1 VPVYLKPSHRRTIP
15 VNSELKPASPV
26 SAPEILRN
34 RQLVATPLRIMAE
47 QAFSRAAGAPLIPG
61 NAVRVLKDA
70 DENYPAWLDAI
81 RSAQRSILFEH
92 YIVADDEVG
101 REFVA
106 ALAERARAGV
116 RVRVIYD
123 WLGNFGVAGASL
135 WTPLLRAGGEVR
147 CFNPPRPDSP
157 FGWLTRDH
165 RKMIA
170 VDGVVG
176 YVSGLCVS
184 RKWVGDRLR
193 GIEAWRDTGI
203 EVRGPAVADIEQAF
217 AQGWAATGTPL
228 APEDFTPPESMALA
242 GDVTLR
248 VLATLPSIAG
258 LYRLDQLIA
267 AMATRTLWL
276 TDAYFIGVA
285 PYVHA
290 LRAAAIDGVD
300 VRLLVPG
307 TSDLPILSRI
317 SRAGYRSVLE
327 AGIRVFEW
335 NGPMLHAKTAV
346 ADGRWARVGS
356 SNLNLASWIG
366 NYELDIAI
374 EDMRVAGEME
384 AMYESDLAHA
394 TEIVLD
400 PRSRLR
406 TARGGRRLRRARR
419 GSGSA
424 ARAAAGALRLSHTV
438 GAAITNHRVLG
449 RSEAGTMAG
458 VGAALLALTAIGILW
473 PLVVAA
479 PIIVLAGWV
488 GIALVVRALELR
500 RKGAEHDEAS
510 SVVEPPDQRH

>member
-1 VPVYLKPSHRRTIP
+1 MYMAGHQRFVT
-15 VNSELKPASPV
+15 
-26 SAPEILRN
+26 
-34 RQLVATPLRIMAE
+34 TPLRILAE
-47 QAFSRAAGAPLIPG
+47 QAFSRAAGAPLISG
-61 NAVRVLKDA
+61 NAVRILKDA
-70 DENYPAWLDAI
+70 NENYPAWLEAI
-81 RSAQRSILFEH
+81 RGARRTVFFEH

-106 ALAERARAGV
+106 ALAERASAGV

-123 WLGNFGVAGASL
+123 WLGALGAARPSL
-135 WTPLLRAGGEVR
+135 WTPLTRAGGEVR

-170 VDGVVG
+170 VDGTVG

-184 RKWVGDRLR
+184 RKWVGDPARR
-193 GIEAWRDTGI
+193 VAPWRDTGL
-203 EVRGPAVADIEQAF
+203 EVRGPAVSDIEQAF

-228 APEDFTPPESMALA
+228 PPEDLTAPESIPYA

-267 AMATRTLWL
+267 AMASRTLWL

-285 PYVHA
+285 PYVQA
-290 LRAAAIDGVD
+290 LRAAAMDGVD

-307 TSDLPILSRI
+307 TSDLAVLSRI

-327 AGIRVFEW
+327 GGIRVFEW

-374 EDMRVAGEME
+374 EDTDIAGQMQ
-384 AMYESDLAHA
+384 AMYESDLAHS
-394 TEIVLD
+394 TEIVLG

-406 TARGGRRLRRARR
+406 AARAGRRRHRPRR
-419 GSGSA
+419 GTGSA

-438 GAAITNHRVLG
+438 GAAITNRRVLG
-449 RSEAGTMAG
+449 RSEAGAMAG
-458 VGAALLALTAIGILW
+458 VGAFLLGLTLIGILW
-473 PLVVAA
+473 PLVIAV
-479 PIIVLAGWV
+479 PIVLLAGWV
-488 GIALVVRALELR
+488 GVALVLRAVELR
-500 RKGAEHDEAS
+500 RKGEDEDGPGAL
-510 SVVEPPDQRH
+510 EPPDLPR